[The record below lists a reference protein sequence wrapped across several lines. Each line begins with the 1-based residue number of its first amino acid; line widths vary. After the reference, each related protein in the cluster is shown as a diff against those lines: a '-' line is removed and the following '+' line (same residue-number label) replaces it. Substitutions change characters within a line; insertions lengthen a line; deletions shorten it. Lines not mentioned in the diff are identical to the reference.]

1 MLRRDEVTAHEA
13 FLVKDA
19 SLKNIDAPFFKWLD
33 ENGFKC
39 GFKKGHYDCC
49 DWAFVNITYKLFAYG
64 MPGVEIVKSVGGHAI
79 TLDEF
84 YLIWNIYA
92 KYQDLDEIM

>member
-1 MLRRDEVTAHEA
+1 MLRKDEVTAHEA

-19 SLKNIDAPFFKWLD
+19 SLKDIDAPFFKWLD

-39 GFKKGHYDCC
+39 GFKKGRYDCC
-49 DWAFVNITYKLFAYG
+49 NWVFVNITYKLFAYG
-64 MPGVEIVKSVGGHAI
+64 MPGVEIVKPVGGHAI

-84 YLIWNIYA
+84 NMIWNIYA
-92 KYQDLDEIM
+92 KYKDGIRI